1 MTLRTDR
8 VASLIREELGTY
20 LSHRYQSSEYGLVTV
35 TSVEV
40 TPDLRIAKVYVS
52 ILGDDAR
59 KKATLKQ
66 LELDKK
72 AVRSFLGSHVRIK
85 FTPEVHFHLDETMD
99 RIDRIDRIIRQIHSS
114 DREE

>member
-20 LSHRYQSSEYGLVTV
+20 ISHRYQSSEYGLVTV
-35 TSVEV
+35 TEVHV

-52 ILGDDAR
+52 ILGDEAR

-66 LELDKK
+66 LQEDKK
-72 AVRSFLGSHVRIK
+72 IIRSFLGSHVKIK
-85 FTPEVHFHLDETMD
+85 FTPDIHFHLDETMERVD
-99 RIDRIDRIIRQIHSS
+99 RINRIINKIHST
-114 DREE
+114 DPGE

>member
-20 LSHRYQSSEYGLVTV
+20 LSQRYQSSEYGLVTV
-35 TSVEV
+35 TEVHV

-59 KKATLKQ
+59 KKSTLKQ

-72 AVRSFLGSHVRIK
+72 LIRTFLGSHVRIK
-85 FTPEVHFHLDETMD
+85 FTPEIHFHLDETMEKVD
-99 RIDRIDRIIRQIHSS
+99 RINRILNQIHSA
-114 DREE
+114 DRGE

>member
-35 TSVEV
+35 TGVEV

-85 FTPEVHFHLDETMD
+85 FTPEIHFHLDETMD
-99 RIDRIDRIIRQIHSS
+99 RVDRIDRIIRQIHSS